1 MDKEIWGLIWKFV
14 NFTILAVLL
23 YKLLASHIK
32 TFFKNRG
39 VAVKKEIEE
48 ADMARKEVEGRY
60 EELKKKL
67 DTIDEEIEDLKEM
80 FRKEGLAE
88 KERIIESANKE
99 AEKIR
104 EQAIRSIEQ
113 EVLKAKS
120 MIRKESAERIV
131 KMAEELIKKGLTNK
145 DQERIV
151 TEYIE
156 KVVQFN

>member
-14 NFTILAVLL
+14 NFTILAVIL
-23 YKLLASHIK
+23 YKLLSGHIK
-32 TFFKNRG
+32 AFFQNRG
-39 VAVKKEIEE
+39 LAIKKDIEE

-67 DTIDEEIEDLKEM
+67 DTIDDEIEALKEM

-113 EVLKAKS
+113 EAVKVKA
-120 MIRKESAERIV
+120 MIRKEYAERIV